1 MKLRTVCPECGSV
14 FRLAAEQVEAGRGW
28 VQCGVC
34 GVAFD
39 ARPTLTL
46 EDGSP
51 LPPPAPPE
59 PEVEAT
65 PQAVAEAAAE
75 APPEIPPSE
84 PGAQAP
90 EQPGAAEPTQMAG
103 AAAPPAE
110 AEAAAAEAA
119 SEGEPARPIVVPAG
133 VARREAGEE
142 LPSIILIDPDAAPP
156 ADLGPLP
163 QIPPAKPAPATV
175 AGASAAKP
183 AAQIEY
189 ATASPATGAA
199 PRRRRT
205 GGKHAPAWV
214 WTSLAAALTLT
225 LLGQAAWLAR
235 DPLLSRAPQLR
246 PAYEALCAPFGCTLG
261 LPQNLAQLQIIGSD
275 LQKEAGGRLTLTLT
289 LGNRAEHAQ
298 AWPML
303 VLTLTDA
310 RGRPL
315 SRRSFAPSEYL
326 DDPAR
331 VAAGVPPL
339 SEQPLTLAI
348 AVAGIAP
355 MGFDLKLAY

>member
-34 GVAFD
+34 GIAFD
-39 ARPTLTL
+39 VRATLTL

-51 LPPPAPPE
+51 LPEPAPPE

-75 APPEIPPSE
+75 APAEIPPSE
-84 PGAQAP
+84 PGAQVAERP
-90 EQPGAAEPTQMAG
+90 AAAEPAQMAS
-103 AAAPPAE
+103 AEAPPAE
-110 AEAAAAEAA
+110 AEAAAEAA
-119 SEGEPARPIVVPAG
+119 DEGEAPRPVVVPAG
-133 VARREAGEE
+133 VARRESGEE
-142 LPSIILIDPDAAPP
+142 LPSIILIDPDAAAPT
-156 ADLGPLP
+156 DLGPLP
-163 QIPPAKPAPATV
+163 QIPPAAAPA
-175 AGASAAKP
+175 AATPARP

-189 ATASPATGAA
+189 ATATA
-199 PRRRRT
+199 PRTAPSGRRK
-205 GGKHAPAWV
+205 GAKHAPAWV
-214 WTSLAAALTLT
+214 WTSLAALLTLT
-225 LLGQAAWLAR
+225 LLGQAAWLLR

-246 PAYEALCAPFGCTLG
+246 PLYEMLCAPFGCTLG
-261 LPQNLAQLQIIGSD
+261 LPQNLAQLQIVGSD

-289 LGNRAEHAQ
+289 LGNRAQHAQ

-331 VAAGVPPL
+331 AAAGVPPL
-339 SEQPLTLAI
+339 SEQPLTLPI